1 MSIFPYTEL
10 INKEVEII
18 GVSDHLAAELPT
30 LIEFARSGKLRFRS
44 DALRFVDLKA
54 EQVNAALDAF
64 QDSIDHVRTV
74 IKVASDG
81 CRSDVSFSCLLIVQ
95 EFAKRAVKYR
105 YYICDVFT
113 ETRFGGN
120 QLAVLPQAVGLSTQQ
135 MQEIAREFNFS
146 ETTFVFPARAGHT
159 RHVRI
164 FTPAREIPFAGHPN
178 VGTAFVLASAGE
190 FGEIKSSLT
199 VTFEEKSGLVS
210 VTIQEAGGK
219 VTSCELTAPQSLSF
233 GKTLPVE
240 LVAAA
245 IAIDSQE
252 IVTKTHGPQVASV
265 GLPFIMVE
273 LRDRSVLERAR
284 ISMSGFEGLAAE
296 DVTPDVYLYTRGTDG
311 FDIRARMF
319 APLSG
324 VPEDPATGSA
334 NCALAGLLAHYS
346 QDPNGSFSWRIA
358 QGVEM
363 GRPSTLIAR
372 AEKKDA
378 VVQTTRIGG
387 AAVLVSEGTIYLD

>member
-1 MSIFPYTEL
+1 M
-10 INKEVEII
+10 
-18 GVSDHLAAELPT
+18 
-30 LIEFARSGKLRFRS
+30 
-44 DALRFVDLKA
+44 
-54 EQVNAALDAF
+54 
-64 QDSIDHVRTV
+64 
-74 IKVASDG
+74 
-81 CRSDVSFSCLLIVQ
+81 
-95 EFAKRAVKYR
+95 KYL

-113 ETRFGGN
+113 DTRFGGN
-120 QLAVLPQAVGLSTQQ
+120 QLAVLPQAEGLSTQQ
-135 MQEIAREFNFS
+135 MRQIAREFNFS

-178 VGTAFVLASAGE
+178 VGTAFVLASIGE
-190 FGEIKSSLT
+190 FGAIKSSLT
-199 VTFEEKSGLVS
+199 VTFEEEAGLVLVAINES
-210 VTIQEAGGK
+210 EGK
-219 VTSCELTAPQSLSF
+219 IVSCELTAPQSLSL
-233 GKTLPVE
+233 GKTLPIE

-245 IAIDSQE
+245 ISIDAKE
-252 IVTKTHGPQVASV
+252 IVTKTHGPQVTSV
-265 GLPFIMVE
+265 GLPFVMVE

-284 ISMSGFEGLAAE
+284 INMSGFETLAAQG
-296 DVTPDVYLYTRGTDG
+296 VMPDVFLYTRANDG
-311 FDIRARMF
+311 FDIRARMY

-346 QDPNGSFSWRIA
+346 PQPSGSFSWRIA

-372 AEKKDA
+372 AEKVDG

-387 AAVLVSEGTIYLD
+387 AAVLVSEGVIYLD

>member
-1 MSIFPYTEL
+1 
-10 INKEVEII
+10 
-18 GVSDHLAAELPT
+18 
-30 LIEFARSGKLRFRS
+30 
-44 DALRFVDLKA
+44 
-54 EQVNAALDAF
+54 
-64 QDSIDHVRTV
+64 
-74 IKVASDG
+74 
-81 CRSDVSFSCLLIVQ
+81 
-95 EFAKRAVKYR
+95 VKYR
-105 YYICDVFT
+105 YYTCDVFT

-120 QLAVLPQAVGLSTQQ
+120 QLAVLPEAVGLSTQQ

-199 VTFEEKSGLVS
+199 ITFEEEGGLVS
-210 VTIQEAGGK
+210 VMIHEAGGK
-219 VTSCELTAPQSLSF
+219 VTSCELTAPQALSF
-233 GKTLPVE
+233 GKSLPVE

-245 IAIDSQE
+245 IAIDSKE

-284 ISMSGFEGLAAE
+284 INMSGFEALAAQ
-296 DVTPDVYLYTRGTDG
+296 DVMPDVYLYTRGTDG

-346 QDPNGSFSWRIA
+346 QDSNGSFSWRIA

-372 AEKKDA
+372 AEKKDG

-387 AAVLVSEGTIYLD
+387 ATVLVSEGTIYLD

>member
-1 MSIFPYTEL
+1 
-10 INKEVEII
+10 
-18 GVSDHLAAELPT
+18 
-30 LIEFARSGKLRFRS
+30 
-44 DALRFVDLKA
+44 
-54 EQVNAALDAF
+54 
-64 QDSIDHVRTV
+64 
-74 IKVASDG
+74 
-81 CRSDVSFSCLLIVQ
+81 
-95 EFAKRAVKYR
+95 VKYR

-146 ETTFVFPARAGHT
+146 ETTFVFPAKAGHT

-199 VTFEEKSGLVS
+199 VTFEEEGGLVS
-210 VTIQEAGGK
+210 VAIQEAGGK
-219 VTSCELTAPQSLSF
+219 VASCELTAPQALSF

-245 IAIDSQE
+245 ISIDSKE
-252 IVTKTHGPQVASV
+252 IVTKTHGPQVAPV

-284 ISMSGFEGLAAE
+284 ISMSGFEALAAE
-296 DVTPDVYLYTRGTDG
+296 DVMPDVYLYTRGTDG

-346 QDPNGSFSWRIA
+346 QDSNGSFSWRIA

-372 AEKKDA
+372 AEKKDG

-387 AAVLVSEGTIYLD
+387 AAVLVGEGTIYLD

>member
-1 MSIFPYTEL
+1 
-10 INKEVEII
+10 
-18 GVSDHLAAELPT
+18 
-30 LIEFARSGKLRFRS
+30 
-44 DALRFVDLKA
+44 
-54 EQVNAALDAF
+54 
-64 QDSIDHVRTV
+64 
-74 IKVASDG
+74 
-81 CRSDVSFSCLLIVQ
+81 
-95 EFAKRAVKYR
+95 VKYR
-105 YYICDVFT
+105 YYTCDVFT

-135 MQEIAREFNFS
+135 MQKIAREFNFS
-146 ETTFVFPARAGHT
+146 ETTFVLPGRAGHT

-178 VGTAFVLASAGE
+178 VGTAFVLASTGE

-199 VTFEEKSGLVS
+199 VTFEEQSGLVS
-210 VTIQEAGGK
+210 VAIHEAGGK
-219 VTSCELTAPQSLSF
+219 VASCELTAPQSLSF

-284 ISMSGFEGLAAE
+284 ISMSGFEALAAE
-296 DVTPDVYLYTRGTDG
+296 DVMPDVYLYTRGTDG

-346 QDPNGSFSWRIA
+346 QDSDGSFSWRIA

-372 AEKKDA
+372 AEKKDG

>member
-1 MSIFPYTEL
+1 
-10 INKEVEII
+10 
-18 GVSDHLAAELPT
+18 
-30 LIEFARSGKLRFRS
+30 
-44 DALRFVDLKA
+44 
-54 EQVNAALDAF
+54 
-64 QDSIDHVRTV
+64 
-74 IKVASDG
+74 
-81 CRSDVSFSCLLIVQ
+81 
-95 EFAKRAVKYR
+95 VKYR
-105 YYICDVFT
+105 YYTCDVFT

-120 QLAVLPQAVGLSTQQ
+120 QLAVLPQAVGLSTQR

-199 VTFEEKSGLVS
+199 VTFEEEGGLVS
-210 VTIQEAGGK
+210 VAIHEAGGK
-219 VTSCELTAPQSLSF
+219 VASCELTAPQALSF

-245 IAIDSQE
+245 ISIDSKD

-284 ISMSGFEGLAAE
+284 ISMSGFEALAAE
-296 DVTPDVYLYTRGTDG
+296 DVMPDVYLYTRGTDG

-346 QDPNGSFSWRIA
+346 QDSNGSFSWRIA

-372 AEKKDA
+372 AEKKDG

-387 AAVLVSEGTIYLD
+387 ATVLVSEGMIYLD

>member
-1 MSIFPYTEL
+1 M
-10 INKEVEII
+10 
-18 GVSDHLAAELPT
+18 
-30 LIEFARSGKLRFRS
+30 
-44 DALRFVDLKA
+44 
-54 EQVNAALDAF
+54 
-64 QDSIDHVRTV
+64 
-74 IKVASDG
+74 
-81 CRSDVSFSCLLIVQ
+81 
-95 EFAKRAVKYR
+95 KYR

-120 QLAVLPQAVGLSTQQ
+120 QLAVLPEAEGLSAKQ
-135 MQEIAREFNFS
+135 MQQIAREFNFS
-146 ETTFVFPARAGHT
+146 ETSFVFPAKAGHT

-178 VGTAFVLASAGE
+178 VGTAFVLASIGE
-190 FGEIKSSLT
+190 LGAIRSSAT
-199 VTFEEKSGLVS
+199 VTFEEEAGLVS
-210 VTIQEAGGK
+210 IAITDTGGK
-219 VTSCELTAPQSLSF
+219 IASCELTAPQSLSL

-240 LVAAA
+240 VVATA
-245 IAIDSQE
+245 ISVDPKE
-252 IVTKTHGPQVASV
+252 IVTTTHGAQIASV

-273 LRDRSVLERAR
+273 LKDRSVLERAR
-284 ISMSGFEGLAAE
+284 SSISGFEAIAGQG
-296 DVTPDVYLYTRGTDG
+296 VMPDVYFYTHASDG

-334 NCALAGLLAHYS
+334 NCALAGLLAHFNTQVS
-346 QDPNGSFSWRIA
+346 GNFSWRIA

-372 AEKKDA
+372 ADKKDG

-387 AAVLVSEGTIYLD
+387 ACVMVSEGAIRFD

>member
-1 MSIFPYTEL
+1 
-10 INKEVEII
+10 
-18 GVSDHLAAELPT
+18 
-30 LIEFARSGKLRFRS
+30 
-44 DALRFVDLKA
+44 
-54 EQVNAALDAF
+54 
-64 QDSIDHVRTV
+64 
-74 IKVASDG
+74 
-81 CRSDVSFSCLLIVQ
+81 
-95 EFAKRAVKYR
+95 VKYR
-105 YYICDVFT
+105 YYTCDVFT

-146 ETTFVFPARAGHT
+146 ETTFVFPAKAGHT
-159 RHVRI
+159 RQVRI

-178 VGTAFVLASAGE
+178 IGTAFVLASAGE
-190 FGEIKSSLT
+190 LGEIKSSLT
-199 VTFEEKSGLVS
+199 VIFEEESGLVS
-210 VTIQEAGGK
+210 ITIHESDGK
-219 VTSCELTAPQSLSF
+219 IASCELTAPQSLSF

-245 IAIDSQE
+245 ISVDPKE
-252 IVTKTHGPQVASV
+252 VVTKTHGPQVVSV
-265 GLPFIMVE
+265 GLPFIFLE
-273 LRDRSVLERAR
+273 LGDRSVLERAR
-284 ISMSGFEGLAAE
+284 INMSGFEGLAAQ
-296 DVTPDVYLYTRGTDG
+296 DVMPDVFLYTRSTDG
-311 FDIRARMF
+311 FDICARMF

-346 QDPNGSFSWRIA
+346 QHPNGSFSWRIA

-372 AEKKDA
+372 AEKKDG

-387 AAVLVSEGTIYLD
+387 ATVLVSEGVIYLD